1 MFGFTAFKKHLKEF
15 AVFFVLII
23 ICLSMLTY
31 SGSQNE
37 TFKPKKAGMDI
48 LSMCQR
54 SIAYTGRFFTGT
66 VNSIAELHTLRKEYQ
81 ELTKQMEEYQFMEKN
96 YLELFKENQ
105 ELKRQLGYMAEG
117 EIEKISATIL
127 GGKTNNFFSSVIINQ
142 GENKGIR
149 KNMPVIAYS
158 GGFPCLVGKVVET
171 SRYSSIIKPITDHS
185 FYVPAKLQK
194 LRYEGL
200 VRGSGPAMDSPLTMN
215 YISKRMKNDIAEG
228 DIVVTSGNN
237 DIYPENIYIGTV
249 SGISA
254 KEYESSLELELQPFI
269 DFHSLKYVF
278 VLKIQGETDEK

>member
-1 MFGFTAFKKHLKEF
+1 
-15 AVFFVLII
+15 
-23 ICLSMLTY
+23 MLAY
-31 SGSQNE
+31 SGGQSE
-37 TFKPKKAGMDI
+37 TFKPKKAGMDL
-48 LSMCQR
+48 LSLCQR
-54 SIAYTGRFFTGT
+54 GIAYTGGFFTGT

-96 YLELFKENQ
+96 YLELFRENQ
-105 ELKRQLGYMAEG
+105 QLKRQLGYLEEG

-127 GGKTNNFFSSVIINQ
+127 GGKTNNLFSSIIINQ

-158 GGFPCLVGKVVET
+158 SEFPCLVGKVVEV
-171 SRYSSIIKPITDHS
+171 SGHSSIIKPLTDRS
-185 FYVPAKLQK
+185 LYIPARLQK

-200 VRGSGPAMDSPLTMN
+200 VRGSGAEMDSPLTMN

-254 KEYESSLELELQPFI
+254 KEYESSLELELQPFV
-269 DFHSLKYVF
+269 DFHRLKYVF
-278 VLKIQGETDEK
+278 VLKVTGEPDEK